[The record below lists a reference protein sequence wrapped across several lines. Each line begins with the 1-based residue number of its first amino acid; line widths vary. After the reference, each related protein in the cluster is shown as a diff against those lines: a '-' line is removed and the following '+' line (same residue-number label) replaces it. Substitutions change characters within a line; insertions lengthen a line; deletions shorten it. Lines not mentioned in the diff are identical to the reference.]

1 MANREQVLDK
11 IARNLD
17 QLSISNARATNGV
30 DVVAGGITISYEDA
44 DIQKPMGGVDGEV
57 SPFLG
62 IGIGNPGKINMKGDG
77 GENTL
82 AAIFD
87 SEENL
92 RILRVC
98 TGHANDI
105 IVEEGDTAAE
115 LARLPGSVDLLGMG
129 M

>member
-17 QLSISNARATNGV
+17 QLSIVNVRGAT
-30 DVVAGGITISYEDA
+30 DLVAGGITITYEDA
-44 DIQKPMGGVDGEV
+44 DIQKPIGGVDGDV

-62 IGIGNPGKINMKGDG
+62 LGIGNPGKIKMKGNG
-77 GENTL
+77 GENTI

-92 RILRVC
+92 RILRVAS
-98 TGHANDI
+98 GHANDI
-105 IVEEGDTAAE
+105 IVEKGDNTDE
-115 LARLPGSVDLLGMG
+115 LARLPGSSDLLGMG

>member
-1 MANREQVLDK
+1 MANKEQVLDK

-17 QLSISNARATNGV
+17 QLSIANVRASNGV
-30 DVVAGGITISYEDA
+30 DVVAGGITISYDDA
-44 DIQKPMGGVDGEV
+44 DIQKPLGGVDGDV

-62 IGIGNPGKINMKGDG
+62 LGIGNPGKIKMKGDG
-77 GENTL
+77 GENSL

-92 RILRVC
+92 RILRVAS
-98 TGHANDI
+98 GHANDI
-105 IVEEGDTAAE
+105 IVEEGDTSAE
-115 LARLPGSVDLLGMG
+115 LARLPGSSDLLGMG